1 LNPSSAFSEPRL
13 SPDSIQISD
22 VSYADPNG
30 FVFFHQGGVYRA
42 IRAGREGYYRALF
55 EDGTAAECIERS
67 GLAASEIV
75 SGSIPDLN
83 VRLLIRHKMIAP
95 ASHAPEWS
103 PSMLKDAALMTLDLA
118 IGLAGRGRTLQDA
131 NPWNVLFDGTDPRWI
146 DLTSIVEAPSGMI
159 WPAYQQFLNTFVHPL
174 ELMAMGKDRAAR
186 ALMTDYVHGISQE
199 EFTRHLTAGYS
210 LKHPLR
216 TLGLRIFDWAS
227 RRAQRNAAG
236 RMRWKKAPAQ
246 VTAGRIDPELRL
258 RFLRGLRA
266 RVEKINPS
274 PDSKAFWKNYYA
286 DRGEAAADP
295 ASVDKAGWS
304 AKQRNVADVLERLKP
319 RRVTDL
325 GSNTGWYSRL
335 AARHAERVVAADS
348 DAACADALY
357 LTAKKEGSN
366 ILPLVMDVLN
376 PTPSLGSVPDM
387 FPSASDRIGGD
398 LVLALAL
405 IHHLHITGR
414 QSFVHI
420 ARALRRYGPSAI
432 VEFVDPEDPMARD
445 LGTGREVRYSLTD
458 VVREFESVFG
468 SVELLGSD
476 VPTRR
481 LMLCGVPRG
490 GV

>member
-1 LNPSSAFSEPRL
+1 LNLSSAFSEPRL

-42 IRAGREGYYRALF
+42 IRAGRENYYRTLF
-55 EDGTAAECIERS
+55 EDGTVAGCIGRC
-67 GLAASEIV
+67 GLAASEIAP
-75 SGSIPDLN
+75 GSIPELDI
-83 VRLLIRHKMIAP
+83 RLLIRHAMIAP
-95 ASHAPEWS
+95 ASYAPEWS
-103 PSMLKDAALMTLDLA
+103 PSMLKDAALVTLDLA
-118 IGLAGRGRTLQDA
+118 AELAGRGHGLQDA

-146 DLTSIVEAPSGMI
+146 DLTSIVEAPAGMI
-159 WPAYQQFLNTFVHPL
+159 WPAYQQFLSTFVYPL
-174 ELMAMGKDRAAR
+174 ELMSMGKDRTAR

-216 TLGLRIFDWAS
+216 TAGLRVFGWIS
-227 RRAQRNAAG
+227 RRAQRDAAG
-236 RMRWKKAPAQ
+236 RTCWKNTPSRLAPAA
-246 VTAGRIDPELRL
+246 VDPALRA
-258 RFLRGLRA
+258 RFLEGLRS

-286 DRGEAAADP
+286 DRGEASADP
-295 ASVDKAGWS
+295 SSADETGWS
-304 AKQRNVADVLERLKP
+304 VKQRNVAAVLRRLKP

-335 AARHAERVVAADS
+335 AARHAERVVAADT

-357 LTAKKEGSN
+357 LAAKKEGLN

-387 FPSASDRIGGD
+387 FPSAPERIGGD

-414 QSFVHI
+414 QSFSHI
-420 ARALRRYGPSAI
+420 ARALRRYGPTAL
-432 VEFVDPEDPMARD
+432 VEFVDRDDPMARD
-445 LGTGREVRYSLTD
+445 LASGREVRYGLSDTA
-458 VVREFESVFG
+458 REFERVFG
-468 SVELLGSD
+468 SVELLDSD

-481 LMLCGVPRG
+481 LMLCGARAG
-490 GV
+490 A